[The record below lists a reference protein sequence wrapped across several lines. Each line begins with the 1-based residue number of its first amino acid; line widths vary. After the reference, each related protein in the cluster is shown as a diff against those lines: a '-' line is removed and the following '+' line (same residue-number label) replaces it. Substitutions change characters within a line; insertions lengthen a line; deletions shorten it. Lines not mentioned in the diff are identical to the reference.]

1 MPLGGRKQSNWI
13 ADQDQE
19 RVLLT
24 RLMSTLTPVLGP
36 DRVRA
41 TVDVEYDPSTVEE
54 NQESYDPNSQVAVS
68 QQSSEEQSGSGTGVG
83 GVPGTAS
90 NIPGKAIATQ
100 SAAGTDAHMA
110 KTDAQTFAVNRLSR
124 HTMEPAGRIRRITAA
139 VAVDDIVETAAAG
152 QAPRRR
158 KWTPEELAKI
168 EQLAQDSLGID
179 TKRGDHLA
187 IQNVSFDQPPVE
199 VPAKVTPIQKVRTT
213 IQDWSTAVRY
223 VSLLLLFV
231 IAYFLMLRPVKQ
243 EVINTFKAL
252 AKKQDASAIAAAKAP
267 KLKADERLDG
277 LFSEETQDI
286 KKQVIER
293 VKKDPA
299 PTGRLIQ
306 AWITEDAE

>member
-1 MPLGGRKQSNWI
+1 
-13 ADQDQE
+13 
-19 RVLLT
+19 
-24 RLMSTLTPVLGP
+24 
-36 DRVRA
+36 
-41 TVDVEYDPSTVEE
+41 
-54 NQESYDPNSQVAVS
+54 
-68 QQSSEEQSGSGTGVG
+68 
-83 GVPGTAS
+83 
-90 NIPGKAIATQ
+90 
-100 SAAGTDAHMA
+100 
-110 KTDAQTFAVNRLSR
+110 
-124 HTMEPAGRIRRITAA
+124 MEPAGRIRRITAA
-139 VAVDDIVETAAAG
+139 VAVDDIVEPAAAG